1 MRALKSNLI
10 PCPMLVMVLDRV
22 CDVPG
27 PEDPEVRDAISTLL
41 TRQGKH
47 SMMVQ
52 MRSPKV
58 KESVQNSHEQPPSL

>member
-22 CDVPG
+22 CDVLG
-27 PEDPEVRDAISTLL
+27 LEDPEVRDAISTLL

-47 SMMVQ
+47 SKMVQ

-58 KESVQNSHEQPPSL
+58 KESVQSFYGQPPSL